1 MTNEIPMFSTLLDR
15 IEIAGAV
22 ITADALRYHA
32 RRPSRPLQTI
42 MKCQT
47 TLLGHG
53 YTPMLGKGALDS
65 QTHLRRACQPAAG
78 SSRK

>member
-1 MTNEIPMFSTLLDR
+1 
-15 IEIAGAV
+15 
-22 ITADALRYHA
+22 
-32 RRPSRPLQTI
+32 